1 MLRARIVEFALVVIA
16 GFTLGVLLSLAVGR
30 YAGNNFLIGMVAAM
44 GLWYGL
50 RLLR

>member
-1 MLRARIVEFALVVIA
+1 MIKARIVEFSLVVLA
-16 GFTLGVLLSLAVGR
+16 GFGLGVLLSLVVGR
-30 YAGNNFLIGMVAAM
+30 YAGSNFLISMFASL

>member
-1 MLRARIVEFALVVIA
+1 MIKNRIVEFALVVLV
-16 GFTLGVLLSLAVGR
+16 GLGLGVLLSLVVGR
-30 YAGNNFLIGMVAAM
+30 YAGTNFLIGMAAAM